1 MVGCSSGIPKPKHHP
16 LDVDRTILP
25 GVIRRQQ
32 GLAATTWFHFWL
44 SAGTGEWMAR
54 MLQAAGDALTVS
66 TCFGPTPTRHPASLT
81 KCPTRYGSGSAGGV
95 DFIRSG
101 VPQAVRKQAAIRH
114 EQLLRARLGQ
124 RSVEVLGG
132 TILSTFT
139 SGSKL
144 RAECWPQASWGARTN
159 LAPMSTN
166 SSNGARDAL
175 ERAKGRSTWQGQSTH
190 PPRPQAGLDEKAL
203 ALVGLLCP
211 LDYRRTRLGTPVCA
225 CPLLDVQSHW
235 KTQTC
240 RCASPPMS
248 EGFPRRARRRS
259 LNEGQ

>member
-1 MVGCSSGIPKPKHHP
+1 MVGCSSGIPKPKNHP

-101 VPQAVRKQAAIRH
+101 VPQVVRKQAAIRH

-139 SGSKL
+139 SGSKAAG
-144 RAECWPQASWGARTN
+144 RM
-159 LAPMSTN
+159 LAPSQLGCPHQPGPDVHKLLEWCSRCTGESKGPKHLAGSVDPPAST
-166 SSNGARDAL
+166 S
-175 ERAKGRSTWQGQSTH
+175 GRSG
-190 PPRPQAGLDEKAL
+190 REGAGPGGA
-203 ALVGLLCP
+203 P
-211 LDYRRTRLGTPVCA
+211 LPTRLQAHETWHTRVRLSTLGRSITLENTDLQVRQPTYVRRLSQA
-225 CPLLDVQSHW
+225 CQEEKPQ
-235 KTQTC
+235 
-240 RCASPPMS
+240 
-248 EGFPRRARRRS
+248 
-259 LNEGQ
+259 